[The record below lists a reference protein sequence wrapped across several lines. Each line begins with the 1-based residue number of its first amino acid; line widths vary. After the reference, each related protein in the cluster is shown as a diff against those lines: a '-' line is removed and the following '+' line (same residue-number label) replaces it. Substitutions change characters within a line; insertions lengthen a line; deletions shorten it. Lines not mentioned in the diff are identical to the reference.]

1 MSSKSAP
8 ENNNKNNRPRAA
20 KRSQNTPM
28 RLRALIRPSPR
39 RFARCGNPAT
49 VPAASVSAVS
59 NAKSDEKAAPDSAGR
74 TFAFGPDSA
83 TIDFIGSKV
92 TGSHPGGFKNFAGEF
107 RVVNDRLADTGN
119 KVVIDMTS
127 LWTDN
132 NRVTGHL
139 KNADFF
145 DVPQFPTAT
154 FVSESITA
162 AQSGS
167 TVTGN
172 LTLHGVTKK
181 ISFPASIQIA
191 QDGVNVTAEF
201 FINRFDFDQ
210 YPERRM
216 TWSKRVVLK
225 LGVKPLWERRTSPPG
240 KTAQAPPRS
249 RPRRV
254 LSGSNAC
261 GRIDL
266 SKQANGTRA
275 KTPLRRKTFR
285 LRCGR

>member
-1 MSSKSAP
+1 MSVSKSAP
-8 ENNNKNNRPRAA
+8 ENGTNKNSRPRAG

-28 RLRALIRPSPR
+28 RLMRALIGIIP
-39 RFARCGNPAT
+39 AIVLLGCGNPADN
-49 VPAASVSAVS
+49 VPAASVSLAS
-59 NAKSDEKAAPDSAGR
+59 KPKADEKTAPDSAGR

-92 TGSHPGGFKNFAGEF
+92 TGSHPGGFKNFAGEL
-107 RVVNDRLADTGN
+107 RVINDRLADTGN

-145 DVPQFPTAT
+145 DVPQFPTAS

-162 AQSGS
+162 AQNGS

-181 ISFPASIQIA
+181 ISFTASIQIA

-201 FINRFDFDQ
+201 FINRFDFDIK
-210 YPERRM
+210 YPGKANDLVRKE
-216 TWSKRVVLK
+216 VVLK
-225 LGVKPLWERRTSPPG
+225 LNVKAALG
-240 KTAQAPPRS
+240 KADFASLETAAQAASSSSAGPGS
-249 RPRRV
+249 GGKRR
-254 LSGSNAC
+254 G
-261 GRIDL
+261 G
-266 SKQANGTRA
+266 G
-275 KTPLRRKTFR
+275 
-285 LRCGR
+285 